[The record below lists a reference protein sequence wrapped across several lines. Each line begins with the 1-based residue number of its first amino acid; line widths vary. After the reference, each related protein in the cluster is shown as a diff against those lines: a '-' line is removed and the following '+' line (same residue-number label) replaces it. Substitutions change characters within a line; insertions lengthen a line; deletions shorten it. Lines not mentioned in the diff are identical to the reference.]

1 MIDRTFANRF
11 AADWI
16 AAWNSHDLDR
26 VLAHYADDFEMNSP
40 TIIRIAGEPSGRLK
54 GKARVRAYWTQALRK
69 FPDLRFE
76 PVATLLG
83 VNSVTL
89 CYRGVNGV
97 MSADAFVF
105 GAGGKVVW
113 SHAYYAA

>member
-1 MIDRTFANRF
+1 MIDRAFADRF
-11 AADWI
+11 AADWF
-16 AAWNSHDLDR
+16 AAWNRHDLDQI
-26 VLAHYADDFEMNSP
+26 LSHYADDFEMNSP

-54 GKARVRAYWTQALRK
+54 GKAGVRAYWAKALQK

-83 VNSVTL
+83 VDSVTL

-97 MSADAFVF
+97 MSADVLAF

-113 SHAYYAA
+113 SHAYYAT